1 MRAEILS
8 TGYVFKHRVDDPGY
22 MDVST
27 STSSL
32 VNFSC
37 VRINLCSII
46 FFLTEKQ
53 HGLVACYV
61 NFVQLL

>member
-27 STSSL
+27 SSL

-37 VRINLCSII
+37 LRINLCSII

-53 HGLVACYV
+53 LGLVACYV